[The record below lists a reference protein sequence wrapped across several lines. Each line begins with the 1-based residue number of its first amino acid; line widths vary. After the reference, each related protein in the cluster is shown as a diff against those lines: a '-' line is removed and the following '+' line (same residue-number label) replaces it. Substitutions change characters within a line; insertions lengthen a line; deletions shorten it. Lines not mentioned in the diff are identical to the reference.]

1 MVKQWIR
8 VHHGLIH
15 SFIRRVC
22 SALRRLWPESIS
34 FSTGWF
40 ARSLVRSL
48 VRSLAPQM
56 GPTRFGSRTGVLR
69 TLLLAGWLRVCMCTS
84 DTTITT
90 KLDIGEILLDRRLSS
105 RPTLEE

>member
-48 VRSLAPQM
+48 APQM

-69 TLLLAGWLRVCMCTS
+69 TLLLAGSLAGWLRACVCTS

-90 KLDIGEILLDRRLSS
+90 KLDIGELLLDRRLSS
-105 RPTLEE
+105 RPTPEE